1 MTEKYTAAEVLR
13 IAKRLNN
20 PKRAYL
26 LVNPLQAKHMPVS
39 PSAALKMMRTLGKEL
54 CERYPDTRLII
65 GFAETATAI
74 GAAVAEAFGND
85 CAYIHTTR
93 EEVGSA
99 KEWVLF
105 LEEHSHAAEQKLCG
119 DALGRLIGRTKRII
133 FIDDEL
139 STGKTLINIISN
151 LRGQYPDMRDKEI
164 IAASIINRLSPENEE
179 RLLENG
185 IRAECLVK
193 LPCDDYTGYV
203 NDTVVFP
210 AETIKADDIGIKR
223 LSPAAFL
230 NPRTG
235 VSAGIYAQSC
245 LDTARKAAAE
255 LSDMLA
261 GCKSALS
268 ILVLGTEECMY
279 PALVLGEVLEQKGDY
294 NVFCHST
301 TRSPIGI
308 SDEEGYPIRSGF
320 RLRSFYDEERTT
332 FIYNLSR
339 YDAAVIV
346 SDTLNGEKGLSDI
359 ASALV
364 KRGTDRIFFL
374 GGSENVRHIS

>member
-1 MTEKYTAAEVLR
+1 MTQKYTAAEVLR

-39 PSAALKMMRTLGKEL
+39 PCAALKMMRALGKEL
-54 CERYPDTRLII
+54 YEKYPDTRLII

-74 GAAVAEAFGND
+74 GAAAAEAFGND

-93 EEVGSA
+93 EEVSA
-99 KEWVLF
+99 AKKWVLF
-105 LEEHSHAAEQKLCG
+105 SEEHSHAAEQKLCG
-119 DALGRLIGRTKRII
+119 DDLERLIGETKRMI

-164 IAASIINRLSPENEE
+164 IAASIINRLSPENEK

-203 NDTVVFP
+203 NDIEVFP
-210 AETIKADDIGIKR
+210 AEPIKAEDTGIKR
-223 LSPAAFL
+223 LSPAVFFD
-230 NPRTG
+230 PRIG
-235 VSAGIYAQSC
+235 VNAALYAQSC
-245 LDTARKAAAE
+245 LDIAKKSAAE
-255 LSDMLA
+255 LSGELS
-261 GCKSALS
+261 GCKSV
-268 ILVLGTEECMY
+268 LVLGTEECMY
-279 PALVLGEVLEQKGDY
+279 PALILGEVLEQKGAYD
-294 NVFCHST
+294 VFCHSA

-308 SDEEGYPIRSGF
+308 SADEGYPIRSGF

-332 FIYNLSR
+332 FIYDLSR

-346 SDTLNGEKGLSDI
+346 SDASECEKGLSDI

-364 KRGTDRIFFL
+364 ECGTDRIFFL
-374 GGSENVRHIS
+374 RGSCDVRHIS